1 MNTYRNLSVPLV
13 EQVTGEQCVV
23 TAFLKNIFGRCK
35 GAQRD
40 AGVIIYNTIAE
51 ASGAIARIN
60 THVPRELCVP
70 HLMAVE
76 KAMTDAEFRY
86 VIVSRNDRPA
96 MFLYF
101 QLFPVS
107 SASFTQKTKTSLA
120 STTVGLLLDVRRARV
135 LVAGNALRIDAP
147 AMCYDATMVSPSEA
161 LDALVSVANRLADSG
176 NIVTTILPGFP
187 DAGNADRKM
196 LAAMGYTAPWID
208 TVMEMKVD
216 PAWKTLNDYANSL
229 SRKYKARFNKIMNSM
244 SDIEVRSLSVAE
256 MKQYEPR
263 MEQLFL
269 EVVEKQSFTLSRCGA
284 SLLTA
289 MKDICGTDFEVYG
302 YFLQGELIGFC
313 SGIISATAYEV
324 WYVGFSS
331 EVNTRYPLYFH
342 MLFHGLGRAIEL
354 GLPLLKLGRTS
365 FDAKASL
372 GAKPADTGYTVRVRY
387 VPDVAVN
394 WVLRYLA
401 ATEDNKWKQRS
412 PLKAA
417 AVAAE

>member
-1 MNTYRNLSVPLV
+1 MNMYRNLSVPLV

-40 AGVIIYNTIAE
+40 AGVTIYNSVAG
-51 ASGAIARIN
+51 AGAAIARIN
-60 THVPRELCVP
+60 AQVPRELSVA

-86 VIVSRNDRPA
+86 VIVSRDDRPA

-107 SASFTQKTKTSLA
+107 SASFTQKTKSSLA
-120 STTVGLLLDVRRARV
+120 GTTVGLLLDMRRARV
-135 LVAGNALRIDAP
+135 LVAGNALRIGAP
-147 AMCYDATMVSPSEA
+147 AMCYDVAMVSPSEA

-187 DAGNADRKM
+187 NTTTADRKM
-196 LAAMGYTAPWID
+196 LAAMGYTAPWTD
-208 TVMEMKVD
+208 TVMDMNVD
-216 PAWKTLNDYANSL
+216 PAWKTLNDYATSL

-244 SDIEVRSLSVAE
+244 SDVTIRPLTAQE
-256 MKQYEPR
+256 MKEYEPR
-263 MEQLFL
+263 MEQLFTD
-269 EVVEKQSFTLSRCGA
+269 VVDKQSFTLSRCGA

-289 MKDICGTDFEVYG
+289 MKDICGTDFEVFG
-302 YFLQGELIGFC
+302 YFLDGELVGFC
-313 SGIISATAYEV
+313 SGIISPSSYEV

-331 EVNTRYPLYFH
+331 EVNNRYPLYFH
-342 MLFHGLGRAIEL
+342 MLFHGLGRAIEQ

-372 GAKPADTGYTVRVRY
+372 GAKPVETGYTVRVRY

-394 WVLRYLA
+394 WVVRYLSA
-401 ATEDNKWKQRS
+401 SEDNKWRQRA
-412 PLKAA
+412 PLKTASV
-417 AVAAE
+417 VAE

>member
-1 MNTYRNLSVPLV
+1 MSIYRDMTVPLV
-13 EQVTGEQCVV
+13 EQMAGEQCVV

-35 GAQRD
+35 GAERD
-40 AGVIIYNTIAE
+40 AGITIFNTVAE
-51 ASGAIARIN
+51 ASGAIAGIH
-60 THVPRELCVP
+60 TDVPRELSVP

-76 KAMTDAEFRY
+76 QAMKDAAFRY
-86 VIVSRNDRPA
+86 VIVSRNGSPA

-120 STTVGLLLDVRRARV
+120 STTVGLLLDMRRARV
-135 LVAGNALRIDAP
+135 LVAGNALRIGAP

-187 DAGNADRKM
+187 AASNADRKM
-196 LAAMGYTAPWID
+196 LASMGYSAPWID
-208 TVMEMKVD
+208 TVMEMAVD
-216 PAWKTLNDYANSL
+216 PLWKTLNDYAEDL
-229 SRKYKARFNKIMNSM
+229 SRKYKARYKKIMNGM
-244 SDIEVRSLSVAE
+244 GDIEVRSLSVAE
-256 MKQYEPR
+256 MKQYETR

-302 YFLQGELIGFC
+302 YFLQGELVGFC
-313 SGIISATAYEV
+313 SGIVSATSYEV

-331 EVNTRYPLYFH
+331 EVNNTYPLYFH
-342 MLFHGLGRAIEL
+342 MLFHGLGRAIDL
-354 GLPLLKLGRTS
+354 GLPVLKLGRTS

-372 GAKPADTGYTVRVRY
+372 GAKPAETGYSVRVRY

-401 ATEDNKWKQRS
+401 ATEDHKWKQRS
-412 PLKAA
+412 PLKTA